1 MRENC
6 QDHFPDFL
14 VKKILRM
21 GVGTGKSQT
30 SAGNVAAG
38 REMLNGA
45 ARGGECIFVG
55 ESREMIRLRSA
66 QIAPNKDAAHPFDI
80 AHGTDTGG
88 YLSPKEIIT
97 GHAHDALGYGYSA
110 IAPSVFREACRRWRD
125 TLADPERSPGA
136 YSFVDI
142 GAGKGRALLLAS
154 ELPFRK
160 VIGVELS
167 PDLVRIAQE
176 NVERWSRVAAPRCGI
191 RVLQQDALRF
201 RWPRTSLLVFL
212 YNPFACELVELLLER
227 LEVAARRGH
236 SSKGRDRAARPFVSR
251 GLQVPFGVAQ
261 GRQPAPAS
269 TIDLL
274 YANPTCADVV
284 SKRGKW
290 VLLWTDR
297 IDMDAADEA
306 ADPYGT
312 TFDRVSCYRLRG

>member
-1 MRENC
+1 
-6 QDHFPDFL
+6 
-14 VKKILRM
+14 
-21 GVGTGKSQT
+21 
-30 SAGNVAAG
+30 
-38 REMLNGA
+38 
-45 ARGGECIFVG
+45 
-55 ESREMIRLRSA
+55 MIRLRAA

-88 YLSPKEIIT
+88 YLSPREIVT

-110 IAPSVFREACRRWRD
+110 IAPSVFREACRRWRG

-176 NVERWSRVAAPRCGI
+176 NTERWSCVAEPRCAI
-191 RVLQQDALRF
+191 HVLHQDALRF
-201 RWPRTSLLVFL
+201 CWPRTSLLVFL
-212 YNPFACELVELLLER
+212 YNPFACEMVEQLLER

-236 SSKGRDRAARPFVSR
+236 ASKGRDGAARPFASR
-251 GLQVPFGVAQ
+251 GLHV
-261 GRQPAPAS
+261 QPAPAS

-297 IDMDAADEA
+297 IDMDAADQA

-312 TFDRVSCYRLRG
+312 AFDRVSCYRLRG